1 MKNSHGASSSQD
13 VRSPDRL
20 QVIHANPYP
29 CITVVSLFGVIL
41 IARPTAIF
49 GSVAYPSTGLPVSP
63 EGGVGGSRTN
73 WGNIPTSGGGRGEP
87 TPAQR
92 VQAVMFALMG
102 VCGSS
107 GACESC
113 QSYRRL

>member
-1 MKNSHGASSSQD
+1 M
-13 VRSPDRL
+13 
-20 QVIHANPYP
+20 
-29 CITVVSLFGVIL
+29 
-41 IARPTAIF
+41 IARPTFIF
-49 GSVAYPSTGLPVSP
+49 GAAAYPSTGLPVSP

-73 WGNIPTSGGGRGEP
+73 WGNIPTPGGARGEP

-107 GACESC
+107 GACEWNPTNEKTNNR
-113 QSYRRL
+113 Y